1 MNLDGAENAKAEVF
15 LRAFKYSEIVSPLSD
30 EDDQPI
36 FVASPG
42 TEAHHDIIMAR
53 RNKTFDPKEQIAV
66 GIVKSN
72 DRSQSDGDL
81 KLGIFIQRRRLIH
94 HPVVEAAMRIAG
106 NEARVIV
113 TGPVRRQAPANT
125 GHCRP
130 LRMGASVGHH
140 RVTAGTIG
148 CFGVSRNGG
157 GIGILSNN
165 HVLANTNRGVRG
177 DIVLQPGR
185 LDGGPRRGSVNQ
197 VATLHEYVPI
207 DFTPDAANLVDCAFA
222 LLSEGIGCDGCTM
235 DVLSTSPRAWT
246 IGEPEDLIFDDVPV
260 QKVGRTTGFTEGTVE
275 AVGVNNVKVQM
286 IGGPRPKYALFNQQV
301 AVAGIS
307 ETFSKGGDSG
317 SLICSRDGR
326 PVALLF
332 AGTKTGGRHGR
343 GITYANPIQTV
354 LNSLEID
361 IYTGGE
367 GADHG

>member
-1 MNLDGAENAKAEVF
+1 M
-15 LRAFKYSEIVSPLSD
+15 
-30 EDDQPI
+30 
-36 FVASPG
+36 ASPG
-42 TEAHHDIIMAR
+42 TEAHDDIVRAR
-53 RNKTFDPKEQIAV
+53 HNRRFDPKELIAV
-66 GIVKSN
+66 GILKQN
-72 DRSQSDGDL
+72 DQDRPADGL

-94 HPVVEAAMRIAG
+94 HPVVEAARRIAG
-106 NEARVIV
+106 DEARIIV
-113 TGPVRRQAPANT
+113 TGPVRRQAPANI

-130 LRMGASVGHH
+130 LRMGASVSHH

-165 HVLANTNRGVRG
+165 HVLANTNRAVPG

-185 LDGGPRRGSVNQ
+185 VDGGPRRGALNQ
-197 VATLHEYVPI
+197 VATLHEYIPI
-207 DFTPDAANLVDCAFA
+207 DFTPGAPNLVDCAFA
-222 LLSEGIGCDGCTM
+222 LLSEGIVCDACTM
-235 DVLSTSPRAWT
+235 DVLSQSPKAWM
-246 IGEPEDLIFDDVPV
+246 IGEPDELIFDDVPV

-275 AVGVNNVKVQM
+275 AIGVNNVKVQM

-301 AVAGIS
+301 AVAGVS

-317 SLICSRDGR
+317 SLICTQDGR

-343 GITYANPIQTV
+343 GITYANPIRTV
-354 LNSLEID
+354 LNALAID

-367 GADHG
+367 GVEHG